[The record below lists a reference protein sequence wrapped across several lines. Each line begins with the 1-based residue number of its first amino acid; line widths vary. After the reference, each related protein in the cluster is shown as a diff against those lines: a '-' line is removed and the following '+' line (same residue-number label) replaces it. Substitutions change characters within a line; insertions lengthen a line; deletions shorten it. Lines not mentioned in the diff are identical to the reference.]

1 MPVAFKLNLPTTRR
15 RTVPTNAVGTAALS
29 PELQRMAE
37 EAGRNSYKA
46 VQDYKLRWGKWLN
59 NNSANANLGFLI
71 FSLIYISLALTAL
84 ILTVLVLHGHVDDF
98 KRNEFVRHLNEDGS
112 VKAYAPCGMPTPD
125 SMYLLQAIGALPAA
139 GWDGA
144 TLEPDYQN
152 WMQKVER
159 ALCSR
164 VVLGKEIPVYD
175 EDMAVCEGNGYVDY
189 GTDYAEEMLAMGY
202 LLDDDS
208 ITPTLQDIDV
218 QSEIEKKQQ
227 RFETRA
233 CLEKKLA
240 ATAIERELL
249 PFYTEQQR
257 HAYGDL
263 KTRVGR
269 AYIAAMPAF
278 SRYQKERA
286 TCAIPEEYDDP
297 FGYACKHSCHIRKE
311 LKAAA
316 ADQDLMYDSLLPATM
331 PSGSTF
337 TKQLYRLLA
346 LSLAGYYD
354 RLHNKGAC
362 FRNNE
367 VDAATG
373 ERINAMEFCTNSMKA
388 SENGDGTTF
397 TNLVAVGMY
406 TAQDQRIAR
415 SEECG
420 NGHKP
425 PPPAPPMYRNDPDN
439 GDGIGANDAF
449 KVSAQACAATLQ
461 YGLFEQGRLFGIP
474 DVIGPFVIDNRVDRN
489 LHFIGEWIYDAMYVE
504 PAKKAGAILADPKA
518 RLEMYIAYRLSSTS
532 IWAILVANVAG
543 FMLVRAA
550 LPIFVW
556 ILSLFGVMTTN
567 IKSDVDGT
575 VTYEP
580 IELVRP
586 IIGWPI
592 YLVLAVNGLI
602 IYWIF
607 WLDPAT
613 QSHYYT
619 STTCENWHGLG
630 VHVPS
635 GAFDTTWGR
644 SRYERFGEHV
654 IGGLMIGTFLVTLIQ
669 RALGQSLVPVALE
682 ARDDEIKPGE
692 TARITA
698 VAITMIAFALIVQIL
713 FIAQSIV
720 SGDKWFE
727 AVRASDADHD
737 QLVTFTKDV
746 LMSVWAAFWTASAI
760 AWYRQKWAV
769 DKLRRLWQY
778 LWMAGCVLLQGM
790 PLVQSSIL
798 LADELDVA
806 FTDGKGTT
814 DTPRQII
821 FISTCVTTAFWLA
834 LLLSRL
840 KEVWDALPDEQA
852 GEATNTA
859 GDLEEETDKANA
871 IIDVATKTNNA
882 LKFSRLLRPG
892 KREDAPGPQ
901 IDLSGIRMPV
911 RAILARPQRKTGAV
925 YMPLL
930 PSY

>member
-1 MPVAFKLNLPTTRR
+1 M
-15 RTVPTNAVGTAALS
+15 PTNAALTSRLS
-29 PELQRMAE
+29 PALQSLAAN
-37 EAGRNSYKA
+37 AGRNSYDTVKA
-46 VQDYKLRWGKWLN
+46 YKQRWGAWLN
-59 NNSANANLGFLI
+59 NNSSNANIGFLI
-71 FSLIYISLALTAL
+71 FSFIYIGMALSAL
-84 ILTVLVLHGHVDDF
+84 IPTVLVMHGHVDDF
-98 KRNEFVRHLNEDGS
+98 KRNEFVQHLNEDGS

-125 SMYLLQAIGALPAA
+125 SMYLLQAIGSLPAA

-164 VVLGKEIPVYD
+164 VVLGKDLPGYD
-175 EDMAVCEGNGYVDY
+175 DDIAVCEGTGYVDY
-189 GTDYAEEMLAMGY
+189 GTDHAEEMLAIGY

-218 QSEIEKKQQ
+218 QSEIDKKQE

-240 ATAIERELL
+240 ATTTESEML

-278 SRYQKERA
+278 SRYQQERD

-297 FGYACKHSCHIRKE
+297 FDHMCKHSCHLRKE
-311 LKAAA
+311 LKAAV
-316 ADQDLMYDSLLPATM
+316 ADQDLMYDTMTPATM

-367 VDAATG
+367 VDAVTG
-373 ERINAMEFCTNSMKA
+373 ERINAMEFCTNSMQA
-388 SENGDGTTF
+388 SGNGDGTTF
-397 TNLVAVGMY
+397 TNLVAVGKY
-406 TAQDQRIAR
+406 TAQDQRIVR
-415 SEECG
+415 SEQCG
-420 NGHKP
+420 NEHKP

-449 KVSAQACAATLQ
+449 KLSAQACAATLQ

-489 LHFIGEWIYDAMYVE
+489 LHFIGEWIYNAMYVE
-504 PAKKAGAILADPKA
+504 PAKKAGAILADPKSK
-518 RLEMYIAYRLSSTS
+518 LELYIAYRLSSTS

-556 ILSLFGVMTTN
+556 VLSLFGVMTSN
-567 IKSDVDGT
+567 IKSTAADGT
-575 VTYEP
+575 ITYEA
-580 IELVRP
+580 IGLVRP
-586 IIGWPI
+586 VIGWPI
-592 YLVLAVNGLI
+592 YLVLVVNGLI
-602 IYWIF
+602 VYWIF

-630 VHVPS
+630 VQVPS

-682 ARDDEIKPGE
+682 ASDDKIKEGE
-692 TARITA
+692 TARIPA

-713 FIAQSIV
+713 FISQSIV

-769 DKLRRLWQY
+769 DKLHRLWQY

-790 PLVQSSIL
+790 PLIQSSAL
-798 LADELDVA
+798 LANELDVA
-806 FTDGKGTT
+806 FQDGKGTK
-814 DTPRQII
+814 DTSRQII
-821 FISTCVTTAFWLA
+821 FISICVTTAFWLA

-852 GEATNTA
+852 GEKTNTTGA
-859 GDLEEETDKANA
+859 IEEKTDQLNA
-871 IIDVATKTNNA
+871 MLVVADEVHNVDELVSNNP
-882 LKFSRLLRPG
+882 F
-892 KREDAPGPQ
+892 DAASPASAHGMRF
-901 IDLSGIRMPV
+901 DLSGIRMPIG
-911 RAILARPQRKTGAV
+911 ASIARPQRKTGAV

-930 PSY
+930 PSH